1 MDEVL
6 EAAAAPAP
14 PPPLLA
20 DRYQLLEVIGRGGM
34 AEVYRAADLKLD
46 RTVAVKMLL
55 EGAGDQSDRE
65 RFVAEAKTLA
75 MLSHPGLVTVLDA
88 GFGVSGQRRAIL
100 GAVELDQPF
109 LVMELVDG
117 PTLATRMKQG
127 PLSPEELHDIALHIA
142 DALSYVHAR
151 GIVHR
156 DVKPANVLVGDREQV
171 KLADFGIARL
181 VEQRTRYTGTGM
193 AIGTAAYVA
202 PEQVSGGDVDGAA
215 DVYALGLVLL
225 EALTGRREYDGA
237 PAEAALARLTRAP
250 AVPALPMW
258 NGLLTAMTAL
268 DPAERP
274 SAAEVASALRAGSDA
289 LPVPTEAE
297 AVPEAVSEAA
307 AQAASPVVTTAAY
320 DVPSAEGFD
329 PPDPLTTTARRP
341 AVGRGGPGSTLTGPP
356 VDELPEPAKSPFDRL
371 RRPTTDTI
379 VLAGVV
385 AAFLLL
391 FIVTAVVRAG
401 DPESSI
407 PANTPAQIR
416 EPLVELHDA
425 VGEDEAEPALAATL
439 DQVDAAIEAGELG
452 EARAA
457 VEDLMEETAR
467 ARDEGSVGD
476 DQAEEIFAAGGELLA
491 QLPESDGSGTSVDPD
506 GE

>member
-6 EAAAAPAP
+6 EAEAAPPP

-55 EGAGDQSDRE
+55 DGAGDQNDRE
-65 RFVAEAKTLA
+65 RFVAEARTLA

-88 GFGVSGQRRAIL
+88 GFGVSGQQRAIL

-117 PTLATRMKQG
+117 PTLATLMKEG
-127 PLSPEELHDIALHIA
+127 PLSPEELKDIALQIA

-181 VEQRTRYTGTGM
+181 VESRTRHTGTGM
-193 AIGTAAYVA
+193 AIGTAAYVS
-202 PEQVSGGDVDGAA
+202 PEQVSGGHVDGAA

-268 DPAERP
+268 DPADRP
-274 SAAEVASALRAGSDA
+274 TAAEVASALRAGSDA
-289 LPVPTEAE
+289 VPVGT
-297 AVPEAVSEAA
+297 VPEAAPEAE
-307 AQAASPVVTTAAY
+307 SVLTTAAY
-320 DVPSAEGFD
+320 DVPSAEGFAE
-329 PPDPLTTTARRP
+329 PDPLTTTARRP
-341 AVGRGGPGSTLTGPP
+341 AVGREGPGSTLTGPP
-356 VDELPEPAKSPFDRL
+356 VDELPAPAKSPFDRL

-391 FIVTAVVRAG
+391 FILTAVVRAG
-401 DPESSI
+401 DPEPSI
-407 PANTPAQIR
+407 PANTPEQIR

-425 VGEDEAEPALAATL
+425 VGGDEDALEATL
-439 DQVDAAIEAGELG
+439 DQVDAAIEAGELV

-467 ARDEGSVGD
+467 ARDEGSIGD
-476 DQAEEIFAAGGELLA
+476 DQAGEIFAAGGELLA